1 MPELSVRTKGN
12 SSPSRKPRVYFCCH
26 PDDFDRY
33 FDKLCEDIFAT
44 HDCAIYY
51 TSDMT
56 SAFSEELL
64 DTDLGSSNLFV
75 VPVTFKL
82 LSSPNRAMDSDL
94 AYAKKHH
101 IAILPFMMESGIDEF
116 YSAPEKFGELQYIN
130 PYASDATEI
139 SYAEKL
145 KKYLEAVLISDEM
158 AKRVREAFDAY
169 IFLSYRKK
177 DRKYANQLMRIIH
190 EKEKLRDI
198 AIWYDEFLTPGESF
212 KENIE
217 RALKD
222 SKLFTLLVTPN
233 LLEEPNGKPNF
244 VMGEEYPAARDRG
257 MNILPVEMQETDKSA
272 LAEKYAEIPRC
283 VNPQD
288 NEMYEQLL
296 ETLSKAAV
304 AENDSDPE
312 HNFLIGL
319 AYLDGIDVEVNR
331 ERGVKL
337 VTSAAEAN
345 LPEAMKKLHNMY
357 SNGEHVAINYREA
370 VRWAERLSELYT
382 EKYGEEDRN
391 TLLWLGK
398 LAMSYAD
405 AGEYKKALELS
416 EKAYS
421 LHCKIFGEEHS
432 ATLTS
437 LNNFSVAISM
447 LGNHE
452 KTLELDERVYSLR
465 CKLLGEEHPATLT
478 SLSNITAS
486 HVLLGNY
493 EKALEIGEK
502 SYQLHCKVYGEE
514 HPKTLK
520 SLNNFSLVYS
530 KLGNYEKALELDEKI
545 YSLRCKLLGEEHPD
559 TLSSLSN
566 LAYNYCDLGDLS
578 KGIMLYEKL
587 YFLRSK
593 VLGEEHPDT
602 VSALGDLSIT
612 YYQHSDYSQAV
623 KYFELTYDAY
633 MRIEGES
640 GETTQ
645 FIRMLMN
652 VSRKNAKK
660 AARKE
665 FWQKLFHKK

>member
-1 MPELSVRTKGN
+1 
-12 SSPSRKPRVYFCCH
+12 
-26 PDDFDRY
+26 
-33 FDKLCEDIFAT
+33 
-44 HDCAIYY
+44 
-51 TSDMT
+51 MT
-56 SAFSEELL
+56 SFS
-64 DTDLGSSNLFV
+64 
-75 VPVTFKL
+75 P
-82 LSSPNRAMDSDL
+82 
-94 AYAKKHH
+94 
-101 IAILPFMMESGIDEF
+101 
-116 YSAPEKFGELQYIN
+116 
-130 PYASDATEI
+130 
-139 SYAEKL
+139 
-145 KKYLEAVLISDEM
+145 
-158 AKRVREAFDAY
+158 
-169 IFLSYRKK
+169 
-177 DRKYANQLMRIIH
+177 
-190 EKEKLRDI
+190 
-198 AIWYDEFLTPGESF
+198 PGESF

-421 LHCKIFGEEHS
+421 LHCKIFGEEHP

-486 HVLLGNY
+486 HVL
-493 EKALEIGEK
+493 
-502 SYQLHCKVYGEE
+502 
-514 HPKTLK
+514 
-520 SLNNFSLVYS
+520 
-530 KLGNYEKALELDEKI
+530 LGNYEKALELDEKI

-612 YYQHSDYSQAV
+612 YYQLSDYSQAV